1 VTAALAGFGRAL
13 AEVGTVVIVGGNIAH
28 YTRVMTG
35 AIVLDTSEGD
45 LPHAVALGLIL
56 LGLTLVITLLTE
68 LVRGTASRRY
78 ARA

>member
-1 VTAALAGFGRAL
+1 
-13 AEVGTVVIVGGNIAH
+13 
-28 YTRVMTG
+28 
-35 AIVLDTSEGD
+35 
-45 LPHAVALGLIL
+45 VALGLIL